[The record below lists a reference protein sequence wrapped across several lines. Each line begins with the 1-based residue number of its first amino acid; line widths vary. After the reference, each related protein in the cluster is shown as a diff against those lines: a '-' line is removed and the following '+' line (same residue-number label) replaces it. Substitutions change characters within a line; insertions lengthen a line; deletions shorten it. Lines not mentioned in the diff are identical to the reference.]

1 MKTNS
6 LNFKELYPFLIH
18 FYKLKCTE
26 RSGWKMKLSIDNA
39 ESVADHTLA
48 MIILTLI
55 FAQYKNISISKTMRM
70 IKMVLIH
77 DVGESIIGDRTPES
91 IEIEEKKKIE
101 NNAIRYIFSKLSNE
115 KIKKEYLEIW
125 KEFEDNRTDISKKVH
140 LIDKLE
146 MAIQAKYY
154 LDNYSRIS
162 KRDVKPFFDSALR
175 YVINNNKKNIK
186 DSYIVKEIEKL
197 DEIEQILLY
206 LNK

>member
-1 MKTNS
+1 
-6 LNFKELYPFLIH
+6 
-18 FYKLKCTE
+18 
-26 RSGWKMKLSIDNA
+26 MKLSIDNA

-77 DVGESIIGDRTPES
+77 DVGESIIGDRTTES